1 MHLNIINPFLKS
13 ITQFSDPVFR
23 KVLVRALILSILV
36 FICLTGIVWFAL
48 SETSIFSFWFLE
60 IIADTLGGITVI
72 FMVWLLFPAVAS
84 FFVTL
89 FLEDI
94 VDAVEKRHYPDDP
107 PAQPV
112 KLSKSMSITLRFTSV
127 TIALNLLALPFYFF
141 TIWFPP
147 IAIGVFYCLNG
158 YLFGREYFEIVA
170 PRRLN
175 SNEIASVRNVNKWKL
190 FSAGLVITFL
200 FTIPFINLF
209 VPVIGV
215 AALTHVF
222 KSIQRPEVTAIG

>member
-1 MHLNIINPFLKS
+1 MQLNIINLFLKS
-13 ITQFSDPVFR
+13 IIQFSDPAFR
-23 KVLVRALILSILV
+23 RVLVKALILSVLV
-36 FICLTGIVWFAL
+36 CICLTGIVWFTL
-48 SETSIFSFWFLE
+48 SETSVFSFWFFE
-60 IIADTLGGITVI
+60 VIADTLGGITVI
-72 FMVWLLFPAVAS
+72 FMVWILFPTVAS

-89 FLEDI
+89 YLEDI
-94 VDAVEKRHYPDDP
+94 VVAVENRHYPNDP
-107 PAQPV
+107 PAQPLE
-112 KLSKSMSITLRFTSV
+112 LSKSMLITLRFTVV
-127 TIALNLLALPFYFF
+127 TIALNLLALPFYLF

-170 PRRLN
+170 PRRFN
-175 SNEIASVRNVNKWKL
+175 SSDIASVRKVNRWKL

-200 FTIPFINLF
+200 FTIPFVNLV

-222 KSIQRPEVTAIG
+222 KSIQRSEMAVIE

>member
-1 MHLNIINPFLKS
+1 MQLNIINSFLKS
-13 ITQFSDPVFR
+13 IIQFSDPAFR
-23 KVLVRALILSILV
+23 KILVQALILSVLV
-36 FICLTGIVWFAL
+36 FICLTGIVWFTL
-48 SETSIFSFWFLE
+48 SETSIFSFWFFE
-60 IIADTLGGITVI
+60 VIADTLGGITVI
-72 FMVWLLFPAVAS
+72 FMVCLLFPAVAS

-89 FLEDI
+89 YLEDI
-94 VDAVEKRHYPDDP
+94 VVAVENRHYPNDA

-112 KLSKSMSITLRFTSV
+112 KLSKSMLITSRFTAV
-127 TIALNLLALPFYFF
+127 TIVLNLLALPFYLL

-170 PRRLN
+170 LRHFN
-175 SNEIASVRNVNKWKL
+175 SNDIVSVRKVNRWKL

-200 FTIPFINLF
+200 FTIPFVNLV

-215 AALTHVF
+215 AALTHIF